1 MDTSPCRAGKHREL
15 LIKYE
20 VGKEVNQMP
29 KIYKSWN
36 DVPLILKV
44 NDLTIL
50 LGIKKRTVQRKL
62 EAGEIPGKKIGV
74 LWMTDKSDLRQKIS
88 NIFQNSEGGLS

>member
-1 MDTSPCRAGKHREL
+1 
-15 LIKYE
+15 
-20 VGKEVNQMP
+20 MP

-62 EAGEIPGKKIGV
+62 EAGEIPGKKIGG